1 VLLQALQLLSGLGI
15 DRADPTGPDFVH
27 LVTEALKL
35 AMADRDAW
43 YGDSGDVPVAALLSK
58 EYADARR
65 RLITNEAS
73 HAFRPGAP
81 GGVQPHLPPLRL
93 KGTTA
98 QSLAPGGGEPTT
110 ARIELPTRDHPG
122 EPMLTADG
130 MHRGDTCHVDVIDRW
145 GNMVAATPSGGWFQ
159 SSPVVPELG
168 FSISVRGQMFW
179 LDEKSNARLEPG
191 RRPRTT
197 LTPSMAF
204 RDGAPYIAFGTPG
217 GDQQEQWSLQLLLHH
232 AHHGMNLQ
240 EAIDTPA
247 FHTEHFINSFWP
259 REFDPGTVMLE
270 GRFPQRTVDELER
283 RGHEVHVG
291 EPWSEGRLCACAMEP
306 DGDARL
312 LKGGANPRGMQGYA
326 VGR

>member
-1 VLLQALQLLSGLGI
+1 
-15 DRADPTGPDFVH
+15 
-27 LVTEALKL
+27 
-35 AMADRDAW
+35 
-43 YGDSGDVPVAALLSK
+43 
-58 EYADARR
+58 
-65 RLITNEAS
+65 
-73 HAFRPGAP
+73 
-81 GGVQPHLPPLRL
+81 
-93 KGTTA
+93 
-98 QSLAPGGGEPTT
+98 
-110 ARIELPTRDHPG
+110 
-122 EPMLTADG
+122 
-130 MHRGDTCHVDVIDRW
+130 
-145 GNMVAATPSGGWFQ
+145 MVAATPSGGWFQ

-168 FSISVRGQMFW
+168 FSITVRGQMFW
-179 LDEKSNARLEPG
+179 LDEQSNARLEPG

-204 RDGAPYIAFGTPG
+204 RDGAPYLAFGTPG

-270 GRFPQRTVDELER
+270 GRFPQTTVDELER

-291 EPWSEGRLCACAMEP
+291 GPWSEGRLCACAMEP
-306 DGDARL
+306 DGDMRL
-312 LKGGANPRGMQGYA
+312 LKAGANPRGMQGYA